1 MPRKFSPGVFALQAF
16 VVIFFVF
23 MLAPILVVFVA
34 SFGARDYVSFPMDG
48 FSLKWYRRVYEYKP
62 FLNSLVF
69 SIQLAIAS
77 TILAGLLGVPA
88 GLALSRA
95 RSNFG
100 QFLTMFLLAP
110 LSIPLIVFGLALL
123 YYMSLLGFGIGFWPL
138 LIGHAAVGLPYIVR
152 TVTAVHRSL
161 DVGIEESASIL
172 GATRWQIVRHVT
184 LPLIR
189 SAMFAGFLF
198 CMLSSLDNLTI
209 SFFFGTATTSTLPV
223 VMLSYL
229 EYQFDPSIA
238 AIGVIQMAL
247 TIIVLLAVDRV
258 YGLGKLN
265 IAD

>member
-1 MPRKFSPGVFALQAF
+1 MPRKFSLGVIALQAF
-16 VVIFFVF
+16 VIIFFVF

-34 SFGARDYVSFPMDG
+34 SFGARDYVSFPMEG
-48 FSLKWYRRVYEYKP
+48 FSLKWYWRVYEYKP
-62 FLNSLVF
+62 FLNSLIF
-69 SIQLAIAS
+69 SIELAIAS

-95 RSNFG
+95 RSNVG
-100 QFLTMFLLAP
+100 QFVTMFLLAP
-110 LSIPLIVFGLALL
+110 LSIPLIVLGLALL
-123 YYMSLLGFGIGFWPL
+123 YYMSLLGIGFWSL
-138 LIGHAAVGLPYIVR
+138 LIGHAVVGLPYIVR

-161 DVGIEESASIL
+161 DIGIEESASIL
-172 GATRWQIVRHVT
+172 GATRWQIVLYVT

-209 SFFFGTATTSTLPV
+209 SFFFGTASTSTLPV

-238 AIGVIQMAL
+238 AIGVIQMLL
-247 TIIVLLAVDRV
+247 TIAVLLVVDRV